1 MDTPQP
7 NGAVFDSSEEGVHE
21 RKGDYMAK
29 KDEYSKGDWIVHL
42 HYGVG
47 QIKSAENKLIDNI
60 KTEFYKV
67 KTDNS
72 MFWVPVIDPDVTR
85 VRPVSSKYMMRKA
98 ITTLKETPDPL
109 PDDHNERKRQ
119 INNQMRE
126 ISFIEIAKLLRDL
139 IARQSASRLNPSEEK
154 AMETIKANLLLEW
167 SVIMDWDMEKVTDKF
182 QEVITHIQEAAVA

>member
-1 MDTPQP
+1 
-7 NGAVFDSSEEGVHE
+7 
-21 RKGDYMAK
+21 MAK

-47 QIKSAENKLIDNI
+47 QILSVEKKIFDNEKID
-60 KTEFYKV
+60 FYKV
-67 KTDNS
+67 KTDIS
-72 MFWVPVIDPDVTR
+72 IFWVPVIDPDVTR

-119 INNQMRE
+119 INTQMRE
-126 ISFIEIAKLLRDL
+126 ISFIEISKLLRDL